1 MSAIAMKVISA
12 GQHPNADA
20 LRLYTMEAP
29 QIPAVQ
35 IIANLD
41 NVYQVDDVVAVALG
55 GAILKDGT
63 KIKPS
68 KLRGLYSYGMALGQ
82 VDVEIGTDLSPIYC
96 QPKVEEINTTVK
108 LPFIKWTSIELLHNV
123 YQDFKILGKADCITY
138 RAKIKLH
145 GTNAGVQVT
154 PEGIVAAQKRSQII
168 TSKND
173 NVDFAAW
180 VEQNRDYFS
189 QLKSSKN
196 ITIFGEWCGTNVQK
210 GVAISQIGRK
220 VFAVFAIQYGGT
232 GLDIAK
238 LEIRPEKI
246 REVLPQHQ
254 DIFVLPY
261 YDEAIALDFGDKNK
275 LQAAADTINQM
286 VATVEA
292 IDPWVKETFGIEG
305 VGEGLVMY
313 PETDD
318 VVIREGY
325 TELMFKAKGE
335 QHRVVKTKTSVEVD
349 PAIAA
354 DVEQFVE
361 LFVTEA
367 RLNQALNEAC
377 NGELNIRKMGQFLK
391 WISLD
396 IQKESTAELAAADL
410 TWKQVHKSVSNAARE
425 WYAKKIKEFQ

>member
-12 GQHPNADA
+12 EQHPNANA

-29 QIPAVQ
+29 QIEAVQ

-41 NVYQVDDVVAVALG
+41 NIYQVGDVIAVALG

-68 KLRGLYSYGMALGQ
+68 KLRGLYSYGMALGK
-82 VDVEIGTDLSPIYC
+82 VDVEIGTDLAEIYC
-96 QPKVEEINTTVK
+96 QPKPKKINTTVK

-123 YQDFKILGKADCITY
+123 YQDLKILGKTDSITY

-154 PEGIVAAQKRSQII
+154 PESIVAAQKRSQII

-173 NVDFAAW
+173 NAGFAAW
-180 VEQNRDYFS
+180 AEQNIDYFS
-189 QLKSSKN
+189 QLKNSHN
-196 ITIFGEWCGTNVQK
+196 LTIFGEWCGTNVQK

-220 VFAVFAIQYGGT
+220 VLAVFAIQYGGT
-232 GLDIAK
+232 GLDLAR

-246 REVLPQHQ
+246 REILPEHQ

-261 YDEAIALDFGDKNK
+261 YGEPITIDFGDKNK
-275 LQAAADTINQM
+275 LQAAAETMNQM
-286 VATVEA
+286 VETVEA
-292 IDPWVKETFGIEG
+292 IDPWVKETFGVEG

-313 PETDD
+313 PETDS

-335 QHRVVKTKTSVEVD
+335 QHRVVKSKNAVEVD
-349 PAIAA
+349 PAIAQS
-354 DVEQFVE
+354 VQEFVE

-367 RLNQALNEAC
+367 RLNQALTEAC
-377 NGELNIRKMGQFLK
+377 NGELNIKKMGQFLK
-391 WISLD
+391 WISMD
-396 IQKESTAELAAADL
+396 IQKESSAELAAAGL
-410 TWKQVHKSVSNAARE
+410 TWKQVHKPVSNAAKE
-425 WYAKKIKEFQ
+425 WYAAKIKEFE